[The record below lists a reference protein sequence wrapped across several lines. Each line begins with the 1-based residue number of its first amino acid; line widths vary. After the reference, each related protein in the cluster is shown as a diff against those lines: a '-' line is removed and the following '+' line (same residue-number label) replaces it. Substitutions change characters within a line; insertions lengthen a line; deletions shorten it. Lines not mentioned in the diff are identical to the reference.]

1 MKKIGKD
8 GRVWRLSK
16 ESWDF
21 LLPFDS
27 DPNEALKK
35 IEVQLRALQA
45 PDPQVPQV
53 PKQPPHGCNFDEKKL
68 GDLIRSNMEDVLK
81 PFMGG

>member
-1 MKKIGKD
+1 MREIGKD
-8 GRVWRLSK
+8 GKVWRLSK
-16 ESWDF
+16 ASWDF

-35 IEVQLRALQA
+35 IQAQLNAKPTPAPQA
-45 PDPQVPQV
+45 PS
-53 PKQPPHGCNFDEKKL
+53 QPLHDCNFDEKKL
-68 GDLIRSNMEDVLK
+68 GDLIKSNMEDVLK